1 MSYSIFCN
9 LVDELIKNLPPSNKT
24 EEINLVLDNGAFNGL
39 YLFGILIYLKKLESL
54 KRIKINKIS
63 GSSIGATFAV
73 LYLVD
78 KLDITEPMFD
88 KARGCWKENCNL
100 QTWRNVLTDIANQSI
115 TNDVLDEKINGKV
128 FINYFD
134 TLNCKEVI
142 KSQFNSKDELIDTLY
157 KSSFIPVL
165 INGELSYDNCI
176 DGFNPMLFDERT
188 VEDNKCLFVHL
199 LQADTIIKSIN
210 VSNDKNPSF
219 RAIEGINSIH
229 KFFIG
234 ENQKLCSYVNDWST
248 KQLLYYRFRQIFYL
262 MIVYLIKLL
271 TVLKVYIPDSF
282 YEIPVISF
290 GSQFVEK
297 LYKDIMFKICF

>member
-1 MSYSIFCN
+1 
-9 LVDELIKNLPPSNKT
+9 
-24 EEINLVLDNGAFNGL
+24 
-39 YLFGILIYLKKLESL
+39 
-54 KRIKINKIS
+54 
-63 GSSIGATFAV
+63 
-73 LYLVD
+73 
-78 KLDITEPMFD
+78 
-88 KARGCWKENCNL
+88 
-100 QTWRNVLTDIANQSI
+100 
-115 TNDVLDEKINGKV
+115 
-128 FINYFD
+128 
-134 TLNCKEVI
+134 
-142 KSQFNSKDELIDTLY
+142 
-157 KSSFIPVL
+157 
-165 INGELSYDNCI
+165 
-176 DGFNPMLFDERT
+176 MLFDERT